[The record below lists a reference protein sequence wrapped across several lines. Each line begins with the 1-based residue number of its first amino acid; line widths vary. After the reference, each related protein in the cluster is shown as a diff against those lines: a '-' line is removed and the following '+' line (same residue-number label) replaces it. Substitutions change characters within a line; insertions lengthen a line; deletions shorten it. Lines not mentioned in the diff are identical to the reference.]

1 MAKESKVSVSGRRVG
16 YDAGVGDKYPMMVY
30 RPDTSGAGGAP
41 IGTPVH
47 YSMRIKEDHGN
58 AHLKTKAHW
67 IIGTV
72 PPPKEGKKRTF
83 VAGRKWIHNGFVR
96 YWGFVKW
103 AGKRHYGWIDGL
115 HLEKK
120 KHKTAL
126 KVGSYD
132 AYRKKVKR
140 MMTRAWR
147 YRKQYEG
154 DPRNAYPVAALLKT
168 DRDEL
173 LLYSNPVES
182 SDYVV
187 DRVPHPKDGK
197 KRRLWFWVLAILAP
211 SVAFTVTFFLL
222 APTKKVEYDKFMSA
236 LPIGTG
242 IGFVLYV
249 ALGFVFSRM
258 FKHGKMG
265 CWF

>member
-197 KRRLWFWVLAILAP
+197 KRRGGFQISVRYANKKWILAHRGSGHTWYFIRASYEDLDINHRNDKDALRTQELHGVPP
-211 SVAFTVTFFLL
+211 SWA
-222 APTKKVEYDKFMSA
+222 
-236 LPIGTG
+236 
-242 IGFVLYV
+242 
-249 ALGFVFSRM
+249 
-258 FKHGKMG
+258 
-265 CWF
+265 